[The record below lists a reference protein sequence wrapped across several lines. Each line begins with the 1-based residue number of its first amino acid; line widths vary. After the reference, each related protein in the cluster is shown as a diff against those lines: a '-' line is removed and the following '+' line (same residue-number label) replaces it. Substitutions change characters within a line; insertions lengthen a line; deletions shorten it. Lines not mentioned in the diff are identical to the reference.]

1 MVKKKV
7 IEPLE
12 MVRNIV
18 QEFDKE
24 IKGCKGALKIIESY
38 KEEDISKEMLY
49 NDFKSFIQTLENLRE
64 YIIYRA

>member
-18 QEFDKE
+18 EQFDRE
-24 IKGCKGALKIIESY
+24 IKASNQALKLIESY
-38 KEEDISKEMLY
+38 EETEISKEMLY
-49 NDFKSFIQTLENLRE
+49 ADYKDFVRTLETLRE
-64 YIIYRA
+64 YVIYQA

>member
-38 KEEDISKEMLY
+38 KVIK
-49 NDFKSFIQTLENLRE
+49 
-64 YIIYRA
+64 

>member
-18 QEFDKE
+18 EQFDIE
-24 IKGCKGALKIIESY
+24 IKGAKQALKLIESY
-38 KEEDISKEMLY
+38 KETEVSKEMLY
-49 NDFKSFIQTLENLRE
+49 GDYKDFVRTLETLRE
-64 YIIYRA
+64 YVIYKA